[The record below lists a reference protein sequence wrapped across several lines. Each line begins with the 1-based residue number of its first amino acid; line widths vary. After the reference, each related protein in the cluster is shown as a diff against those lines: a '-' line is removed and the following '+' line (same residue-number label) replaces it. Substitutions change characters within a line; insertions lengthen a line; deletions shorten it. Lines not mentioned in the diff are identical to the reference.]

1 LNNFGLA
8 VSSGPMK
15 TALAYL
21 VIAIAVVVALWT
33 IVHGFPFI

>member
-1 LNNFGLA
+1 
-8 VSSGPMK
+8 MK

-33 IVHGFPFI
+33 IIHGFPSI